1 MTDTTV
7 CRWKNKAESVLQAFL
22 SNGWPS
28 CAGEASPVT
37 AVVLTHG
44 TGESRGDSQP
54 RGPQPRGGDSQPRG
68 PQPRWGDSQP
78 RGPQPRGGDSQPRG
92 PQPRGGIPR
101 FSRYLC
107 ILQSPRLLPGHWTHS
122 HGQTDRASSTRVR
135 TPVRVRNPCPR
146 AARGPCIGYGD
157 QEERTKSRQALF

>member
-1 MTDTTV
+1 MTDATV

-44 TGESRGDSQP
+44 TGESR
-54 RGPQPRGGDSQPRG
+54 
-68 PQPRWGDSQP
+68 GDSQP

-157 QEERTKSRQALF
+157 QEERTKSRQAAV

>member
-68 PQPRWGDSQP
+68 PQPR
-78 RGPQPRGGDSQPRG
+78 
-92 PQPRGGIPR
+92 GGIPH

>member
-68 PQPRWGDSQP
+68 L
-78 RGPQPRGGDSQPRG
+78 
-92 PQPRGGIPR
+92 QPRGGIPR

-122 HGQTDRASSTRVR
+122 HGQTDRASSTRAR